1 MSFFLVQQASCLKG
15 EISLPGD
22 KSIAQRCIIISA
34 ICPAKTIIENFPA
47 NKDCLNTIKAF
58 KKLGIKITLEYC
70 RNYGLAKVT
79 VFGKGPFG
87 LKNPSGPIFVGDS
100 GTTLRLILGILAG
113 QKFKVRL
120 ITGKSLKQRPMLRV
134 NMPLRMMGAIIKSK
148 IKNQISNIEEY
159 PPITIQGGNLK
170 AITYK
175 MPVASAQVKSA
186 VLLAGLYAKGITRVK
201 EPFPSRDHTE
211 RLLKLFKADIK
222 VEQNEIVVEGNRKLV
237 SPGIIYIPGD
247 ISSAGFFIGLAA
259 ILPNA
264 QILIRKVSLN
274 PSRLGLVKVLRR
286 MGAFIKI
293 QNQKSKIQ
301 NYEPMGDILIKSS
314 FLRGTTVKKEEV
326 PSLIDEL
333 PILMVAACV
342 ARGKTTF
349 EAVGELRLKET
360 DRINSMWKNLSRMGA
375 IIQVQK
381 TARSE
386 DIVIHGVKE
395 LSGSQVRSFGDHR
408 TAMSMVVA
416 GLAAK
421 GKTRID
427 DISCIDKSFP
437 DFLTILKRLLR

>member
-34 ICPAKTIIENFPA
+34 ICQKKPIIKNFPA

-148 IKNQISNIEEY
+148 IKNQKSNIEEY

-386 DIVIHGVKE
+386 DIVIYEVKE

>member
-148 IKNQISNIEEY
+148 IKNQKSNIEEY

>member
-437 DFLTILKRLLR
+437 DFLAILKRLLR